1 MFILWGLLI
10 DSKWEGFMKFW
21 WRIIILLAMPY
32 YLAALAYVPNQI
44 IFKTSIP
51 RQIIEK
57 TTGLEEFDSFLSE
70 KDIKNIN
77 PVLKKTQN
85 RYFVAS
91 FDSDINWDELA
102 NLQFEGIEYIQPNY
116 INSFYV
122 EPNDPEYNNQ
132 QVDFENCNIP
142 PAWNYTTGN
151 GEIIVGI
158 VDSGIHFDHPDLQN
172 NIYINA
178 NEIPD
183 DGIDNDGNG
192 YIDDWQ
198 GWDFVDAP
206 ELYTLAL
213 GDYTVQDNDPS
224 DDLNHGTHIAGII
237 GADANNQEGV
247 CGICWNVKLLVIRS
261 GFNTVDGGY
270 LQDDD
275 AAAGII
281 YAADMGAD
289 VISLS
294 WGDIN
299 FSQII
304 ADACYY
310 AYEHGCTIAAAAGN
324 EGSTNAHLLTYPA
337 RLSTTLSVGAVDKY
351 KQLASFS
358 SYGPELDLVAP
369 GQFIISTYDV
379 TLGNLYQEQSGT
391 SMSAPFVA
399 AGIAL
404 LLSIEP
410 GLNYEEIRGRL
421 ISSALDLG
429 DPGFDNVYG
438 NGMLNVQELLTNLN
452 YPVIEISYPLD
463 NAGLNDDFDIIGT
476 VQAPSF
482 WRYSVQYTS
491 APMPTPLDWE
501 DVDPDIS
508 YYDYEVEND
517 IIASFWISNYF
528 PDNTYKIK
536 VEIFTS
542 TNESYS
548 YLRTITIDQ
557 SPPIF
562 QEQYAAIM
570 KRYNEEISEYYLQA
584 VFDENVFLSYREAG
598 SGAYLP
604 VSNYAD
610 SIQIFNPMIF
620 SGTNLLDIK
629 AVNVSGLE
637 TEVYNAYQ
645 YDPEIEYID
654 LNSFTQTELGNEL
667 VAIRKMHDFDGN
679 GKNEFVAL
687 EIVDDTLKIFELD
700 YDELITKHKF
710 AVSFLPDDMGDTNG
724 QGIEVLGRLAGIP
737 IIYEVTTGLYPDFVI
752 YPADDAFGVNFAD
765 VNGDGIDELALIK
778 NVDIGVFTHRVLVLY
793 NRSGNEFTAIDT
805 IINQTATFV
814 RNEFVNK
821 VACGNL
827 DGDSYPDLLTA
838 DKDGDVMI
846 FENTGS
852 GFEMTWN
859 IRLPV
864 TDAHYLAMGDFT
876 GDGNN
881 EFCAGGFIYNAI
893 NPNKTFLYF
902 GFFKNTGTNDQYEP
916 AGYISFTQVE
926 TKNSIAAADL
936 DGNGDEEII
945 LSVPPNTY
953 IIDYIDGEFIPI
965 WKGVSAKT
973 EQHVITACS
982 ETVNEDAF
990 IIVNSMQNGE
1000 IGSSLIK
1007 VAEEFTG
1014 PPTPCGFY
1022 VIPQDSTTVFLGW
1035 ETDPSFEYNI
1045 YRQEEG
1051 IPVLI
1056 ANTQNNSYQD
1066 SGLTTG
1072 DTLYYRI
1079 TAEDTSYSPP
1089 ESLPT
1094 AWKSAVPYYKP
1105 KLQYVKMISPY
1116 TLKVKF
1122 NQQLAFSATHISNY
1136 IVTPINVNPIS
1147 VNMLE
1152 QNTCLILRFRE
1163 SFEDLGEDYVLYYEN
1178 LSGITGV
1185 PIAGNQTFPY
1195 QPDTISPEIVDVK
1208 NENLQIVN
1216 IYFSE
1221 PVKAQMAE
1229 DISNYTLVLPA
1240 VDKNNEIET
1249 LEYKE
1254 GYPDSFYV
1262 SIKMKKNLE
1271 YTNQPYFL
1279 KIDNVED
1286 QAGNKISVS
1295 GNKCHFSLTAM
1306 IGLKN
1311 LKHLRVYPNPL
1322 NKSESEFDVVNFINL
1337 PLEVSGKLRIFNLSG
1352 ELIFEKKVGPYYN
1365 PIDFFSWECRNNG
1378 GKEVSSGIYFYILQM
1393 GNDAKKGKIVLIN

>member
-1 MFILWGLLI
+1 
-10 DSKWEGFMKFW
+10 MKFW
-21 WRIIILLAMPY
+21 RCIIILLAMPF
-32 YLAALAYVPNQI
+32 YLAALDYVPNQI
-44 IFKTSIP
+44 IFKTSVP

-70 KDIKNIN
+70 KDIKNIK
-77 PVLKKTQN
+77 PVLKKNLN

-91 FDSDINWDELA
+91 FDSDINWDELE

-116 INSFYV
+116 LNSFYV

-132 QVDFENCNIP
+132 QVNFENCNIP

-183 DGIDNDGNG
+183 DGIDNDDNG
-192 YIDDWQ
+192 YIDDWR

-206 ELYTLAL
+206 ELYTMAL

-237 GADANNQEGV
+237 GADTNNQEGV

-261 GFNTVDGGY
+261 GFKTVDGGY

-275 AAAGII
+275 AAAGVI
-281 YAADMGAD
+281 YAADMGVD

-294 WGDIN
+294 WGDTN

-310 AYEHGCTIAAAAGN
+310 AYEHGCVIVAAAGN
-324 EGSTNAHLLTYPA
+324 EGSTSAHLLTYPA
-337 RLSTTLSVGAVDKY
+337 RLSTTLSVGAVDNN
-351 KQLASFS
+351 KQLTSFS
-358 SYGPELDLVAP
+358 SYGPQLDLVAP
-369 GQFIISTYDV
+369 GQFIISTYD
-379 TLGNLYQEQSGT
+379 TPDNLYQEQSGT

-399 AGIAL
+399 GGIAL

-438 NGMLNVQELLTNLN
+438 NGLLNVQELLTNLN
-452 YPVIEISYPLD
+452 YPTIAISYPLD

-476 VQAPSF
+476 VQSPNF

-491 APMPTPLDWE
+491 AAMPTPLDWE
-501 DVDPDIS
+501 DVNPDTS
-508 YYDYEVEND
+508 YYNYEVEND
-517 IIASFWISNYF
+517 ILASFHISDYF
-528 PDNTYKIK
+528 PDDTYKIK

-542 TNESYS
+542 TNESYN
-548 YLRTITIDQ
+548 YLRTVVIDQ
-557 SPPIF
+557 SPPEF
-562 QEQYAAIM
+562 HEQYAAVM

-584 VFDENVFLSYREAG
+584 VFNENVFLSYREAG
-598 SGAYLP
+598 SGSYLP

-620 SGTNLLDIK
+620 AGTNLLDIK

-637 TEVYNAYQ
+637 TEIYNAYQ
-645 YDPEIEYID
+645 YDPEIDYID

-687 EIVDDTLKIFELD
+687 EIVDGVQTLKIFELN
-700 YDELITKHKF
+700 YNEITTKHTF
-710 AVSFLPDDMGDTNG
+710 AESFWPDDMGDTNG
-724 QGIEVLGRLAGIP
+724 QGIEVLGLLSDKP
-737 IIYEVTTGLYPDFVI
+737 IIYEVTSGLYPDFVI

-765 VNGDGIDELALIK
+765 VDGDGIDELALIK
-778 NVDIGVFTHRVLVLY
+778 NVDINTFSFRALVLY
-793 NRSGNEFTAIDT
+793 NRLGNEFTAIDT
-805 IINQTATFV
+805 IINQTATFIK
-814 RNEFVNK
+814 NEFVNK
-821 VACGNL
+821 VVCGNL

-846 FENTGS
+846 FENEGS

-864 TDAHYLAMGDFT
+864 TDAHYLALGDFT
-876 GDGNN
+876 GDGSN
-881 EFCAGGFIYNAI
+881 EFCVGGFVYNAI
-893 NPNKTFLYF
+893 DPNKTFFYF
-902 GFFKNTGTNDQYEP
+902 GFFKNNGMNNQYEP
-916 AGYISFTQVE
+916 VGYVSFTQVE
-926 TKNSIAAADL
+926 TENSIATADL
-936 DGNGDEEII
+936 DGNGDVEII
-945 LSVPPNTY
+945 LSIPPNTY

-965 WKGVSAKT
+965 WKGESAKT
-973 EQHVITACS
+973 NQHVITACS
-982 ETVNEDAF
+982 GTVTEDAF
-990 IIVNSMQNGE
+990 IIVNSFQNGE
-1000 IGSSLIK
+1000 IGCSLIK

-1014 PPTPCGFY
+1014 PPTPHGFY
-1022 VIPQDSTTVFLGW
+1022 VIPQDSTSVFLSW
-1035 ETDPSFEYNI
+1035 EMDPSFEYNI

-1051 IPVLI
+1051 VPVLI
-1056 ANTQNNSYQD
+1056 ASTQNNSYQD
-1066 SGLTTG
+1066 FGLTPG

-1094 AWKSAVPYYKP
+1094 AWKSAIPYYKP
-1105 KLQYVKMISPY
+1105 ELQYVKMTSSY
-1116 TLKVKF
+1116 TLEAKF
-1122 NQQLAFSATHISNY
+1122 DRQLASSATHISNY
-1136 IVTPINVNPIS
+1136 TVAPININPIS

-1152 QNTCLILRFRE
+1152 QNTCLIIRFQE

-1178 LSGITGV
+1178 LSGTTGV
-1185 PIAGNQTFPY
+1185 TVAGDHSFPY
-1195 QPDTISPEIVDVK
+1195 QPDTTSPEIVDVK
-1208 NENLQIVN
+1208 NENLQTVN

-1221 PVKAQMAE
+1221 PVKEQMAE

-1240 VDKNNEIET
+1240 VDKNNEIEI

-1262 SIKMKKNLE
+1262 SIQMKKNLE

-1286 QAGNKISVS
+1286 LAGNRISVS
-1295 GNKCHFSLTAM
+1295 GNKCHFSLTGM
-1306 IGLKN
+1306 LGINN

-1337 PLEVSGKLRIFNLSG
+1337 PLEISGKLQIFNLSG
-1352 ELIFEKKVGPYYN
+1352 ELVFEKKVGPYYN
-1365 PIDFFSWECRNNG
+1365 PIDFFSWECKNNG
-1378 GKEVSSGIYFYILQM
+1378 GREVSSGIYFYILQM
-1393 GNDAKKGKIVLIN
+1393 GKYTRKGKIVLIN

>member
-1 MFILWGLLI
+1 
-10 DSKWEGFMKFW
+10 MKFW
-21 WRIIILLAMPY
+21 WRVIILLAIPF
-32 YLAALAYVPNQI
+32 YLAALDYVPNQI
-44 IFKTSIP
+44 IFKTSVP

-70 KDIKNIN
+70 KDIKKIK
-77 PVLKKTQN
+77 PVLKKNQN

-91 FDSDINWDELA
+91 FDSDINWDELE

-116 INSFYV
+116 LNSFYV

-132 QVDFENCNIP
+132 QVNFENCNIP

-158 VDSGIHFDHPDLQN
+158 VDSGIHFDHCDLQN
-172 NIYINA
+172 NIYINT

-192 YIDDWQ
+192 YIDDWR

-206 ELYTLAL
+206 ELYTMAL
-213 GDYTVQDNDPS
+213 GDFTVQDNDPS

-237 GADANNQEGV
+237 GADTNNQEGV

-261 GFNTVDGGY
+261 GFKTVDGGY

-275 AAAGII
+275 AAAGVI

-294 WGDIN
+294 WGDTN

-310 AYEHGCTIAAAAGN
+310 AYEHGCVIVAAAGN
-324 EGSTNAHLLTYPA
+324 EGSTSAHLLTYPA
-337 RLSTTLSVGAVDKY
+337 RLSTTLSVGAVDNN
-351 KQLASFS
+351 KQLTSFS
-358 SYGPELDLVAP
+358 SYGPQLDLVAP
-369 GQFIISTYDV
+369 GQFIISTYD
-379 TLGNLYQEQSGT
+379 TPDNLYQEQSGT

-404 LLSIEP
+404 LLSVEP

-438 NGMLNVQELLTNLN
+438 NGLLNVQELLTNLN
-452 YPVIEISYPLD
+452 YPTIAISFPLD

-476 VQAPSF
+476 VQSPNF

-491 APMPTPLDWE
+491 AAMPTPLDWE
-501 DVDPDIS
+501 DVDPDIP

-517 IIASFWISNYF
+517 ILASFHISDYF

-536 VEIFTS
+536 VELFTS
-542 TNESYS
+542 TNESYN
-548 YLRTITIDQ
+548 YLRTVNIDQ
-557 SPPIF
+557 SPPEF
-562 QEQYAAIM
+562 HEQYAAVM

-584 VFDENVFLSYREAG
+584 VFNENVFLSYREAG
-598 SGAYLP
+598 SGAYSP

-620 SGTNLLDIK
+620 AGTNLLDIK

-645 YDPEIEYID
+645 YYPEIDYID

-667 VAIRKMHDFDGN
+667 VAIQKMHDFDGN
-679 GKNEFVAL
+679 GKNEFVAM
-687 EIVDDTLKIFELD
+687 EIVDGVQTLKIFELE
-700 YDELITKHKF
+700 YDELITKYTF
-710 AVSFLPDDMGDTNG
+710 VESFWPDDMGNTNG
-724 QGIEVLGRLAGIP
+724 QGIEVLGRLAGKP
-737 IIYEVTTGLYPDFVI
+737 IIYEVTSGLYPDFVI

-765 VNGDGIDELALIK
+765 VDGDGIDELALIK
-778 NVDIGVFTHRVLVLY
+778 NVDINTFSFRALVLY
-793 NRSGNEFTAIDT
+793 SRSGNEFTAIDT
-805 IINQTATFV
+805 IINQTATFIK
-814 RNEFVNK
+814 NDFVNK

-846 FENTGS
+846 FENEGS

-864 TDAHYLAMGDFT
+864 EEAHYLALGDFT

-881 EFCAGGFIYNAI
+881 EFCAGGFVYNAI
-893 NPNKTFLYF
+893 DPNKTFFYF
-902 GFFKNTGTNDQYEP
+902 GFFKNNGMNNQYEP
-916 AGYISFTQVE
+916 IGYVSFTQVE
-926 TKNSIAAADL
+926 IENSIATADL
-936 DGNGDEEII
+936 DGNGDVEII
-945 LSVPPNTY
+945 LSIPPNTY
-953 IIDYIDGEFIPI
+953 IIDYINGEFIPI
-965 WKGVSAKT
+965 WKGESAKT
-973 EQHVITACS
+973 IQHVITACS
-982 ETVNEDAF
+982 GTVTEDAF
-990 IIVNSMQNGE
+990 IIVNSLQNGE

-1014 PPTPCGFY
+1014 PPTPRGFY
-1022 VIPQDSTTVFLGW
+1022 VIPQDSTTVFLSW
-1035 ETDPSFEYNI
+1035 EMDPSFEYNI

-1051 IPVLI
+1051 VPVII
-1056 ANTQNNSYQD
+1056 ANTQNNSYHD
-1066 SGLTTG
+1066 FGLTPG

-1079 TAEDTSYSPP
+1079 TAEDTSYSPS

-1105 KLQYVKMISPY
+1105 ELQYVKMISSY
-1116 TLKVKF
+1116 TLEVKF
-1122 NQQLAFSATHISNY
+1122 DQQLAFSATHISNY
-1136 IVTPINVNPIS
+1136 TLAPISVNPIS

-1152 QNTCLILRFRE
+1152 QNTCLIMRFQK
-1163 SFEDLGEDYVLYYEN
+1163 SFEDLGEDYVLHYEN

-1185 PIAGNQTFPY
+1185 AVAGDHPFPY
-1195 QPDTISPEIVDVK
+1195 QPDTISPKIVDVK
-1208 NENLQIVN
+1208 NENLQTVN

-1221 PVKAQMAE
+1221 PVKKQLVE

-1262 SIKMKKNLE
+1262 SIRMKKNLE

-1286 QAGNKISVS
+1286 LAGNKISVS
-1295 GNKCHFSLTAM
+1295 GNKCHFSLTGM
-1306 IGLKN
+1306 IGLKD

-1337 PLEVSGKLRIFNLSG
+1337 PLEISGKLRIFNLNG
-1352 ELIFEKKVGPYYN
+1352 ELVFERKIGPYNN

-1378 GKEVSSGIYFYILQM
+1378 GREVSSGIYFYILQM
-1393 GNDAKKGKIVLIN
+1393 GKYTSKGKIVLIN